1 MSIVYGCP
9 SGGFGM
15 PKLFEIA
22 DGNGNTFIGAVT
34 DSEVVLDAT
43 RADVKVGK
51 MFASNDGIQ
60 EGTDTKTYR
69 TTHASYAIF
78 PGESFSIPLDQY
90 NSYNYTKFQAMIAEF
105 NLTNSDS
112 TSVNKIVFNDAVY
125 NVNSTTKISD
135 VTKNF
140 STKSIDLNISNSTD
154 KTYVVHYSTFKEE

>member
-1 MSIVYGCP
+1 M
-9 SGGFGM
+9 
-15 PKLFEIA
+15 
-22 DGNGNTFIGAVT
+22 
-34 DSEVVLDAT
+34 
-43 RADVKVGK
+43 
-51 MFASNDGIQ
+51 
-60 EGTDTKTYR
+60 
-69 TTHASYAIF
+69 
-78 PGESFSIPLDQY
+78 DQY

>member
-1 MSIVYGCP
+1 
-9 SGGFGM
+9 
-15 PKLFEIA
+15 
-22 DGNGNTFIGAVT
+22 
-34 DSEVVLDAT
+34 
-43 RADVKVGK
+43 
-51 MFASNDGIQ
+51 
-60 EGTDTKTYR
+60 
-69 TTHASYAIF
+69 
-78 PGESFSIPLDQY
+78 
-90 NSYNYTKFQAMIAEF
+90 MIAEF